1 MFIIPKSIFKI
12 TDEVAGSTL
21 SYTLFYTN
29 NNSDNVC
36 GSAIIPAFSCNSGIC
51 RHEFDVNSSL
61 LCPTSN
67 VYNVSVFATNLLG
80 NGYTSSIVTTISK
93 CMMLYCD
100 IILINIM
107 HALL

>member
-1 MFIIPKSIFKI
+1 MFLIAKSIFKI

-21 SYTLFYTN
+21 SYTLIYTN
-29 NNSDNVC
+29 NNSDSVC

-51 RHEFDVNSSL
+51 RHKFDANDSSL

-80 NGYTSSIVTTISK
+80 NGHTSSIVTTISK
-93 CMMLYCD
+93 CMMP
-100 IILINIM
+100 
-107 HALL
+107 